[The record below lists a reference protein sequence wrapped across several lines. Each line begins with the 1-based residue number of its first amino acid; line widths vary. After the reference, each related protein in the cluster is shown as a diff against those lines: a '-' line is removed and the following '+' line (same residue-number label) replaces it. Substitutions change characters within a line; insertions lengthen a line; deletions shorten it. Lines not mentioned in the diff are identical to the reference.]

1 MQAKINT
8 LLLGTLTYTKIDNL
22 TMELLKIKI
31 LSTDLK
37 AAVNLQNLNKYQ
49 KLMKLPPKQQTLF
62 RIGHT

>member
-49 KLMKLPPKQQTLF
+49 KLMKYHPNNK
-62 RIGHT
+62 HYSE